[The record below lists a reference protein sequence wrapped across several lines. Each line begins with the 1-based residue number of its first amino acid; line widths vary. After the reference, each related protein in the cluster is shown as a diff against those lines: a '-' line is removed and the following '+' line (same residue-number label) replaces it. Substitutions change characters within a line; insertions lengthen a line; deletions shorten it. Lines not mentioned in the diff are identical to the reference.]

1 MEIIV
6 LIIII
11 GILSIIMFLS
21 LKKLIE
27 SINKDSQSY
36 YLKNMQELDS
46 KIDEKNKKLL
56 EKSKENEK
64 EEENKK
70 DVKEVNLLDK
80 DLLDIY
86 NNTDY
91 EKENALKVASKVD
104 EIFNIDEEKVLKDFI
119 KNISIDE
126 NNKIYQSILDR
137 FSPNLIYKL
146 KMLNKE
152 SQIKEISKMLSD
164 EEYNVFH
171 DYIETHKFN
180 LNRFLLDL
188 NLIIER
194 TNPVIEVLTGN
205 KNKNYNYIS
214 SYIKTIYSED
224 IYKGIII
231 KYQDKI
237 YDYSINERDV

>member
-27 SINKDSQSY
+27 SINKESQSY

-56 EKSKENEK
+56 EKSKEEK

-91 EKENALKVASKVD
+91 ENENALKVASKVD

-152 SQIKEISKMLSD
+152 SQVNEISKMLSD

-171 DYIETHKFN
+171 DYIETHKFR
-180 LNRFLLDL
+180 LNKFLLDL

>member
-11 GILSIIMFLS
+11 GLLSIIMFLS

-27 SINKDSQSY
+27 SINKESQSY

-56 EKSKENEK
+56 EKSKEEK

-91 EKENALKVASKVD
+91 ENENALKVASKVD

-152 SQIKEISKMLSD
+152 SQVNEISKMLSD

-171 DYIETHKFN
+171 DYIETHKFR
-180 LNRFLLDL
+180 LNKFLLDL

>member
-11 GILSIIMFLS
+11 GILSIILFLS

-27 SINKDSQSY
+27 SINKESQSY

-56 EKSKENEK
+56 EKSEEKK

-91 EKENALKVASKVD
+91 ENENALKVASKVD

-152 SQIKEISKMLSD
+152 SQVNEISKMLSD

-171 DYIETHKFN
+171 DYIETHKFR
-180 LNRFLLDL
+180 LNKFLLDL

-214 SYIKTIYSED
+214 PYIKTIYSED

>member
-11 GILSIIMFLS
+11 CVLSIVMFLS

-27 SINKDSQSY
+27 SINKESQNY
-36 YLKNMQELDS
+36 YFKNMQEMDS

-56 EKSKENEK
+56 EKYEEK
-64 EEENKK
+64 IDVENKK
-70 DVKEVNLLDK
+70 DVIEEKSLDK
-80 DLLDIY
+80 ELLDIY
-86 NNTDY
+86 NHTDY
-91 EKENALKVASKVD
+91 EKENALKVANKVE
-104 EIFNIDEEKVLKDFI
+104 EIFNIDEEKVLKNFI

-152 SQIKEISKMLSD
+152 SQINEISKMLSD

-171 DYIETHKFN
+171 DYIETHKFR
-180 LNRFLLDL
+180 LNKFLLDL

-214 SYIKTIYSED
+214 PYIKTIYSD
-224 IYKGIII
+224 DVYKGIII

>member
-11 GILSIIMFLS
+11 GVLSIIMFLS

-27 SINKDSQSY
+27 SINKESQNY
-36 YLKNMQELDS
+36 YFKNMQKMDS
-46 KIDEKNKKLL
+46 KIDAKNKKLL
-56 EKSKENEK
+56 EKTEEK
-64 EEENKK
+64 IDVENKK
-70 DVKEVNLLDK
+70 DLTKEKSLDK

-86 NNTDY
+86 NHTDY
-91 EKENALKVASKVD
+91 EKDNALKVASRVD

-152 SQIKEISKMLSD
+152 SQINEISKMLSD

-180 LNRFLLDL
+180 LNKFLLDL

-194 TNPVIEVLTGN
+194 TNPVIEVLTGS

-214 SYIKTIYSED
+214 PYIKTVYSED
-224 IYKGIII
+224 VYKGIII

>member
-27 SINKDSQSY
+27 SINKESQSY

-56 EKSKENEK
+56 EKSEEKK

-91 EKENALKVASKVD
+91 ENENALKVASKVD

-152 SQIKEISKMLSD
+152 SQVNEISKMLSD

-171 DYIETHKFN
+171 DYIETHKFR
-180 LNRFLLDL
+180 LNKFLLDL

-214 SYIKTIYSED
+214 PYIKTIYSD
-224 IYKGIII
+224 DVYKGIII

>member
-27 SINKDSQSY
+27 SINKESQSY

-56 EKSKENEK
+56 EKSKEEK

-152 SQIKEISKMLSD
+152 SQVNEISKMLSD

-214 SYIKTIYSED
+214 SYIKTIYSDD

>member
-11 GILSIIMFLS
+11 GVLSIVMFLS

-27 SINKDSQSY
+27 SINKESQNY
-36 YLKNMQELDS
+36 YFKNMQEMDS

-56 EKSKENEK
+56 KKDEEKIDV
-64 EEENKK
+64 ENKK
-70 DVKEVNLLDK
+70 DVIEEKSLDK
-80 DLLDIY
+80 ELLDIY
-86 NNTDY
+86 NHTDY
-91 EKENALKVASKVD
+91 EKENALKVANKVE
-104 EIFNIDEEKVLKDFI
+104 EIFNIDEEKVLKNFI

-152 SQIKEISKMLSD
+152 SQINEISKMLSD

-171 DYIETHKFN
+171 DYIETHKFR
-180 LNRFLLDL
+180 LNKFLLDL

-214 SYIKTIYSED
+214 PYIKTIYSD
-224 IYKGIII
+224 DVYKGIII

>member
-11 GILSIIMFLS
+11 GLLSIIMFLS

-27 SINKDSQSY
+27 SINKESQSY

-56 EKSKENEK
+56 EKSEEKK

-91 EKENALKVASKVD
+91 ENENALKVASKVD

-152 SQIKEISKMLSD
+152 SQVNEISKMLSD

-171 DYIETHKFN
+171 DYIETHKFR
-180 LNRFLLDL
+180 LNKFLLDL

-214 SYIKTIYSED
+214 PYIKTIYSD
-224 IYKGIII
+224 DVYKGIII

>member
-27 SINKDSQSY
+27 SINKESQSY

-56 EKSKENEK
+56 EKSKEEK

-91 EKENALKVASKVD
+91 ENENALKVASKVD

-126 NNKIYQSILDR
+126 NNIIYQSILDR

-152 SQIKEISKMLSD
+152 SQVNEISKMLSD

-171 DYIETHKFN
+171 DYIETHKFR
-180 LNRFLLDL
+180 LNKFLLDL

>member
-27 SINKDSQSY
+27 SINKESQSY

-56 EKSKENEK
+56 EKSEEKK

-91 EKENALKVASKVD
+91 ENENALKVASKVD

-152 SQIKEISKMLSD
+152 SQVNEISKMLSD

-171 DYIETHKFN
+171 DYIETHKFR
-180 LNRFLLDL
+180 LNKFLLDL

-214 SYIKTIYSED
+214 PYIKTIYSED

>member
-11 GILSIIMFLS
+11 GVLSIIMFLS

-27 SINKDSQSY
+27 SINKESQNY
-36 YLKNMQELDS
+36 YFKNMQEMDS
-46 KIDEKNKKLL
+46 KIDAKNKKLL
-56 EKSKENEK
+56 EKTEEK
-64 EEENKK
+64 IDVENKK
-70 DVKEVNLLDK
+70 DLTKEKSLDK

-86 NNTDY
+86 NHTDY

-152 SQIKEISKMLSD
+152 SQINEISKMLSD

-180 LNRFLLDL
+180 LNKFLLDL

-194 TNPVIEVLTGN
+194 TNPVIEVLTGS

-214 SYIKTIYSED
+214 PYIKTIYSED
-224 IYKGIII
+224 VYKGIII

>member
-11 GILSIIMFLS
+11 GLLSIIMFLS

-27 SINKDSQSY
+27 SINKESQSY

-56 EKSKENEK
+56 EKSEEKK

-91 EKENALKVASKVD
+91 ENENALKVASKVD

-152 SQIKEISKMLSD
+152 SQVNEISKMLSD

-171 DYIETHKFN
+171 DYIETHRFR
-180 LNRFLLDL
+180 LNKFLLDL

-214 SYIKTIYSED
+214 PYIKTIYSED

>member
-27 SINKDSQSY
+27 SINKESQSY

-56 EKSKENEK
+56 EKSEEKK

-91 EKENALKVASKVD
+91 ENENALKVASKVD

-152 SQIKEISKMLSD
+152 SQVNEISKMLSD

-171 DYIETHKFN
+171 DYIETHKFR
-180 LNRFLLDL
+180 LNKFLLDL

>member
-1 MEIIV
+1 MKYKLKEI
-6 LIIII
+6 
-11 GILSIIMFLS
+11 
-21 LKKLIE
+21 E
-27 SINKDSQSY
+27 
-36 YLKNMQELDS
+36 
-46 KIDEKNKKLL
+46 
-56 EKSKENEK
+56 
-64 EEENKK
+64 
-70 DVKEVNLLDK
+70 
-80 DLLDIY
+80 
-86 NNTDY
+86 
-91 EKENALKVASKVD
+91 
-104 EIFNIDEEKVLKDFI
+104 
-119 KNISIDE
+119 
-126 NNKIYQSILDR
+126 SILDR

-152 SQIKEISKMLSD
+152 SQVNEISKMLSD

-171 DYIETHKFN
+171 DYIETHKFR
-180 LNRFLLDL
+180 LNKFLLDL

>member
-11 GILSIIMFLS
+11 GLLSIIMFLS

-27 SINKDSQSY
+27 SINKESQSY

-56 EKSKENEK
+56 EKSEEKK

-91 EKENALKVASKVD
+91 ENENALKVASKVD

-152 SQIKEISKMLSD
+152 SQVNEISKMLSD

-171 DYIETHKFN
+171 DYIETHKFR
-180 LNRFLLDL
+180 LNKFLLDL

>member
-104 EIFNIDEEKVLKDFI
+104 EIFNIDEEKVLRDFI

>member
-11 GILSIIMFLS
+11 GLLSIIMFLS

-27 SINKDSQSY
+27 SINKESQSY

-56 EKSKENEK
+56 EKSEEKK

-91 EKENALKVASKVD
+91 ENENALKVASKVD

-152 SQIKEISKMLSD
+152 SQVNEISKMLSD

-171 DYIETHKFN
+171 DYIETHKFR
-180 LNRFLLDL
+180 LNKFLLDL

-214 SYIKTIYSED
+214 PYIKTIYSED

>member
-11 GILSIIMFLS
+11 GVLSIVMFLS

-27 SINKDSQSY
+27 SINKESQNY
-36 YLKNMQELDS
+36 YFKNMQEMDS

-56 EKSKENEK
+56 EKYEEK
-64 EEENKK
+64 IDVENKK
-70 DVKEVNLLDK
+70 DVIEEKSLDK
-80 DLLDIY
+80 ELLDIY
-86 NNTDY
+86 NHTDY
-91 EKENALKVASKVD
+91 EKENALKVANKVE
-104 EIFNIDEEKVLKDFI
+104 EIFNIDEEKVLKNFI

-152 SQIKEISKMLSD
+152 SQINEISKMLSD

-171 DYIETHKFN
+171 DYIETHKFR
-180 LNRFLLDL
+180 LNKFLLDL

-214 SYIKTIYSED
+214 PYIKTIYSD
-224 IYKGIII
+224 DVYKGIII

>member
-11 GILSIIMFLS
+11 GLLSIIMFLS

-27 SINKDSQSY
+27 SINKESQSY

-56 EKSKENEK
+56 EKSEEKK

-91 EKENALKVASKVD
+91 ENENALKVASKVD

-152 SQIKEISKMLSD
+152 SQVNEISKMLSD

-171 DYIETHKFN
+171 DYIETHKFR
-180 LNRFLLDL
+180 LNKFILDL

-214 SYIKTIYSED
+214 PYIKTIYSD
-224 IYKGIII
+224 DVYKGIII

>member
-27 SINKDSQSY
+27 SINKESQSY

-56 EKSKENEK
+56 EKSKEEK

-91 EKENALKVASKVD
+91 ENENALKVASKVD

-152 SQIKEISKMLSD
+152 SQVNEISKMLSD

-171 DYIETHKFN
+171 DYIETHKFR
-180 LNRFLLDL
+180 LNKFLLDL

-214 SYIKTIYSED
+214 PYIKTIYSED

>member
-1 MEIIV
+1 
-6 LIIII
+6 
-11 GILSIIMFLS
+11 
-21 LKKLIE
+21 
-27 SINKDSQSY
+27 
-36 YLKNMQELDS
+36 MQELDS

-56 EKSKENEK
+56 EKSEEKK

-91 EKENALKVASKVD
+91 ENENALKVASKVD

-152 SQIKEISKMLSD
+152 SQVNEISKMLSD

-171 DYIETHKFN
+171 DYIETHKFR
-180 LNRFLLDL
+180 LNKFLLDL

-214 SYIKTIYSED
+214 PYIKTIYSD
-224 IYKGIII
+224 DVYKGIII

>member
-91 EKENALKVASKVD
+91 EKENALKVACKVD

-171 DYIETHKFN
+171 DYIETHKFR
-180 LNRFLLDL
+180 LNKFLLDL

-214 SYIKTIYSED
+214 SYIKTIYRSR
-224 IYKGIII
+224 K
-231 KYQDKI
+231 
-237 YDYSINERDV
+237 

>member
-27 SINKDSQSY
+27 SINKESQSY

-56 EKSKENEK
+56 EKSKEEK

-91 EKENALKVASKVD
+91 ENENALKVASKVD
-104 EIFNIDEEKVLKDFI
+104 EIFNIDEEKPL
-119 KNISIDE
+119 
-126 NNKIYQSILDR
+126 L
-137 FSPNLIYKL
+137 LI
-146 KMLNKE
+146 
-152 SQIKEISKMLSD
+152 
-164 EEYNVFH
+164 
-171 DYIETHKFN
+171 
-180 LNRFLLDL
+180 FL
-188 NLIIER
+188 
-194 TNPVIEVLTGN
+194 
-205 KNKNYNYIS
+205 
-214 SYIKTIYSED
+214 
-224 IYKGIII
+224 
-231 KYQDKI
+231 
-237 YDYSINERDV
+237 

>member
-11 GILSIIMFLS
+11 GLLSIIMFLS

-27 SINKDSQSY
+27 SINKESQSY
-36 YLKNMQELDS
+36 YLKNMQELVS

-56 EKSKENEK
+56 EKSKEEK

-91 EKENALKVASKVD
+91 ENENALKVASKVD

-152 SQIKEISKMLSD
+152 SQVNEISKMLSD

-171 DYIETHKFN
+171 DYIETHKFR
-180 LNRFLLDL
+180 LNKFLLDL

>member
-11 GILSIIMFLS
+11 GVLSIVMFLS

-27 SINKDSQSY
+27 SINKESQNY
-36 YLKNMQELDS
+36 YFKNMQEMDS

-56 EKSKENEK
+56 EKYEEK
-64 EEENKK
+64 IDVENKK
-70 DVKEVNLLDK
+70 DVIEEKSLDK
-80 DLLDIY
+80 ELLDIY
-86 NNTDY
+86 NHTDY
-91 EKENALKVASKVD
+91 EKENALKVANKVE

-152 SQIKEISKMLSD
+152 SQINEISKMLSD

-171 DYIETHKFN
+171 DYIETHKFR
-180 LNRFLLDL
+180 LNKFLLDL

-214 SYIKTIYSED
+214 PYIKTIYSD
-224 IYKGIII
+224 DVYKGIII

>member
-11 GILSIIMFLS
+11 GLLSIIMFLS

-27 SINKDSQSY
+27 SINKESQSY

-56 EKSKENEK
+56 EKSEEKK

-91 EKENALKVASKVD
+91 ENENALKVASKVD

-152 SQIKEISKMLSD
+152 SQVNEISKMLSD

-171 DYIETHKFN
+171 DYIETHRFR
-180 LNRFLLDL
+180 LNKFLLDL

-214 SYIKTIYSED
+214 PYIKTIYSD
-224 IYKGIII
+224 DVYKGIII

>member
-91 EKENALKVASKVD
+91 EKENALKVACKVD

-171 DYIETHKFN
+171 DYIETHKFR
-180 LNRFLLDL
+180 LNKFLLDL

>member
-11 GILSIIMFLS
+11 GLLSIIMFLS

-27 SINKDSQSY
+27 SINKESQSY

-56 EKSKENEK
+56 EKSEEKK

-91 EKENALKVASKVD
+91 ENENALKVASKVD

-152 SQIKEISKMLSD
+152 SQVNEISKMLSD

-171 DYIETHKFN
+171 NYIETHKFR
-180 LNRFLLDL
+180 LNKFLLDL

-214 SYIKTIYSED
+214 PYIKTIYSD
-224 IYKGIII
+224 DVYKGIII

>member
-11 GILSIIMFLS
+11 GLLSIIMFLS

-27 SINKDSQSY
+27 SINKESQSY

-56 EKSKENEK
+56 ETSKEEK

-91 EKENALKVASKVD
+91 ENENALKVASKVD

-126 NNKIYQSILDR
+126 NNKI
-137 FSPNLIYKL
+137 
-146 KMLNKE
+146 
-152 SQIKEISKMLSD
+152 SK
-164 EEYNVFH
+164 
-171 DYIETHKFN
+171 YI
-180 LNRFLLDL
+180 R
-188 NLIIER
+188 
-194 TNPVIEVLTGN
+194 
-205 KNKNYNYIS
+205 
-214 SYIKTIYSED
+214 
-224 IYKGIII
+224 
-231 KYQDKI
+231 
-237 YDYSINERDV
+237 